1 MEIKLYRY
9 QEIALEKVL
18 YALRRFG
25 RALMVMATGL
35 GKTIV
40 SSKLVELFLSDNPG
54 KRILFLSHDNGI
66 LEQSLLKYE
75 SILGNRYSYARFF
88 GVKKDWN
95 ADKYDIVFATFQSS
109 PHKLFNAD
117 HFDFIIVD
125 ESHHSKADTYFE
137 CLQYFRPKWKLGMT
151 ATPDREDEQDIR
163 SIFGKEVVNDDLPSA
178 LANGWLTPV
187 EYQVLTDGLDRETL
201 EEICNEVLVE
211 NIRITEGQLN
221 ERIFIRTRSEE
232 QCKKIIEYTCNN
244 LKAIVFCRNISHLE
258 HIYEILPNSVI
269 VHSERSEEQN
279 KEAERMYVSGK
290 ASHILVV
297 DKYNE
302 GKDLPDTDILVFMR
316 GTESY
321 RIWAQQLGR
330 GLRLFPGKEKVIVLD
345 FVANIE
351 RIKNIDK
358 LIRQIGKFGKNGQ
371 SNDMMKINSPLHI
384 EGANFIFDF
393 TSEIVNIFSVLERIM
408 MPFYATWQEAS
419 LAAIRLGITS
429 SEDYRLKCSL
439 DSRLYVDPQSR
450 YKDFPGWYIFLGKI
464 KFPENWLTRSSYA
477 NKNLVDSVVL
487 SKEIEKIKEEFP
499 DEFGLFYSNNG
510 SLTEFFSPKV
520 IKVLDSLIPSKKLIK
535 TCKTKNQII
544 NELKSI
550 NVIVGNRTIS
560 TFLNK
565 YKVSNP
571 HWFIPKNS
579 YTKNLLLHPELCDK
593 AITYFSVYAKPKG
606 WLTSNQIAILK
617 NRSRVS
623 VEKSLDLLANDN
635 VFFVK
640 LAYGENGFL
649 NYYNPLL
656 LESILE
662 SNPEGW
668 LTLDAIVTKKIDGLS
683 TPMIKKYVESF
694 REENPEFFKVFSSS
708 RGQSE
713 YIHPSLIKKIYS
725 FSTKKKFVL
734 SKKVK
739 KMP

>member
-75 SILGNRYSYARFF
+75 SIFGNRYSYARFF
-88 GVKKDWN
+88 GAKKDWN

-232 QCKKIIEYTCNN
+232 QCKKITEYTCNN

-279 KEAERMYVSGK
+279 NEAERMYVSGK
-290 ASHILVV
+290 ARHILVV

-384 EGANFIFDF
+384 EGSNFIFDF
-393 TSEIVNIFSVLERIM
+393 TSEIVNIFSILERIEN
-408 MPFYATWQEAS
+408 PFYQTCKEAS
-419 LAAIRLGITS
+419 FAARALQIPNGKAYKTMH
-429 SEDYRLKCSL
+429 KL
-439 DSRLYVDPQSR
+439 DSKLPPNPQFY
-450 YKDFPGWYIFLGKI
+450 YKDFPGFKFFLEGVDYYETWQEAFESCRDHKIDNEEEYKDRYKEDPRLPSAPRYFYKDFPGAKVFFDRNDFFKTWQDLAIRCAELKIFDIPNFVRHKENDSR
-464 KFPENWLTRSSYA
+464 FPPQPVMFYN
-477 NKNLVDSVVL
+477 D
-487 SKEIEKIKEEFP
+487 FP
-499 DEFGLFYSNNG
+499 GFDEFF
-510 SLTEFFSPKV
+510 
-520 IKVLDSLIPSKKLIK
+520 
-535 TCKTKNQII
+535 
-544 NELKSI
+544 EL
-550 NVIVGNRTIS
+550 
-560 TFLNK
+560 
-565 YKVSNP
+565 
-571 HWFIPKNS
+571 
-579 YTKNLLLHPELCDK
+579 
-593 AITYFSVYAKPKG
+593 
-606 WLTSNQIAILK
+606 
-617 NRSRVS
+617 
-623 VEKSLDLLANDN
+623 
-635 VFFVK
+635 VK
-640 LAYGENGFL
+640 Q
-649 NYYNPLL
+649 
-656 LESILE
+656 
-662 SNPEGW
+662 
-668 LTLDAIVTKKIDGLS
+668 V
-683 TPMIKKYVESF
+683 
-694 REENPEFFKVFSSS
+694 
-708 RGQSE
+708 
-713 YIHPSLIKKIYS
+713 H
-725 FSTKKKFVL
+725 